1 MAACSPTAH
10 SSPTPCSIP
19 TAAALRT
26 RSPTP
31 PSAHHLRYR
40 LRGLFRRNP
49 SLASA
54 ASAAPLG
61 RSWCGRT
68 AAMDESGSAPI
79 FPNARTPEDV
89 FRDFRGRRAGIIKAL
104 TTAPLLSF
112 PSGGHFLILNF
123 ICFLILNFGTGFV
136 ASSDGLTTT
145 WSTAAATSRSSRRG
159 AAAGGVDGGGGTGKE

>member
-40 LRGLFRRNP
+40 LRGLFRWNP
-49 SLASA
+49 SLTS
-54 ASAAPLG
+54 
-61 RSWCGRT
+61 

-79 FPNARTPEDV
+79 FPNVRTTEENSSSAWIPSPHRLQITPPLPPPPKPFLGWCRCCERAQV
-89 FRDFRGRRAGIIKAL
+89 GHLIKELVHCLSVYRRDIKLVHCTRTRKFWLDRCRSCCCNAIHRV
-104 TTAPLLSF
+104 PLGCKL
-112 PSGGHFLILNF
+112 L
-123 ICFLILNFGTGFV
+123 
-136 ASSDGLTTT
+136 
-145 WSTAAATSRSSRRG
+145 
-159 AAAGGVDGGGGTGKE
+159 